1 MKTPKLEA
9 YRDFIVAEANAET
22 SINQI
27 CKKLGMKGCPVSR
40 SYLKD
45 WIEAAGIEFK
55 THKRGR
61 PKVLPPQ
68 VFQLLPKAGEAAEF
82 GPAQMALF
90 TLQEGVNPDLM
101 LGFRRQ
107 SLVALELPSYST
119 PPEQWND
126 LELFADLSDPEL
138 LFLAHLRSDLGGPPF
153 SQGGQHV
160 IDWYGKLV
168 TRAMELREAIADA
181 TKARR
186 NEGRGNAAK
195 NGA

>member
-1 MKTPKLEA
+1 MKITKLEA

-27 CKKLGMKGCPVSR
+27 CKKLKMKGCEVSR

-45 WIEAAGIEFK
+45 WILAAGIGYK
-55 THKRGR
+55 LQKRGR
-61 PKVLPPQ
+61 PKATPDQL
-68 VFQLLPKAGEAAEF
+68 FQLLPKAGEAAEF

-126 LELFADLSDPEL
+126 LEQFADLSDPEL

-181 TKARR
+181 ARARR
-186 NEGRGNAAK
+186 NEGRCDSVK